1 MVNDSK
7 GIFTA
12 EELFSITQHSQ
23 FMSWMD
29 DCSHLAFV
37 DLDLLQSKEQ
47 KLAFFVNVTNVAW
60 IYAILLQAMLG
71 QSQVIYFEY
80 II

>member
-1 MVNDSK
+1 
-7 GIFTA
+7 
-12 EELFSITQHSQ
+12 
-23 FMSWMD
+23 MSWMD

-71 QSQVIYFEY
+71 QSQVINFES
-80 II
+80 IV